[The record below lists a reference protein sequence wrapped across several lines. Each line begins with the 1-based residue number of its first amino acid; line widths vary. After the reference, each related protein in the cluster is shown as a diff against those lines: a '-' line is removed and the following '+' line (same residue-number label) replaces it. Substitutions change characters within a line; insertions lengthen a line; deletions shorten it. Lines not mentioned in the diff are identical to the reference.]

1 METTDTCS
9 FLLYLLNLFIIVITN
24 MIQKQLCVL
33 CFLIIIIIHNNYYYY
48 YVKGF
53 IYIDNYQDN

>member
-1 METTDTCS
+1 MATTDTCS

-33 CFLIIIIIHNNYYYY
+33 CFLIIIIIHNNYY
-48 YVKGF
+48 VKGF